1 MILLKEDREP
11 VGSPA
16 GSLLTLALDPG
27 KVFEGHSLNYAV
39 HISLCLT

>member
-27 KVFEGHSLNYAV
+27 KSVRGTASIMLFTSPYA
-39 HISLCLT
+39 